1 MVVRNVPTLLP
12 RADKWKL
19 IASSRIENYRKTYI
33 TTDQFLPVMRTPL
46 LLVNAIFYMFLGA
59 LVVVNVLDFAV
70 DQDRE
75 ANLLYNIE
83 IFTLA
88 IINCV
93 IAFVFAVY
101 GLRLLYR
108 QQVQSDDS
116 SESRR
121 ELLAVRS
128 DEKRKGGA
136 LRRKGRG

>member
-1 MVVRNVPTLLP
+1 M
-12 RADKWKL
+12 
-19 IASSRIENYRKTYI
+19 
-33 TTDQFLPVMRTPL
+33 
-46 LLVNAIFYMFLGA
+46 
-59 LVVVNVLDFAV
+59 VVNVLDFAV